1 MQLQKFQEQYQNI
14 LKSVVVQHKIGAA
27 MVSLENR
34 TKHDLHNKLKWFIL
48 HIFKLFRKSLKI
60 HKSGQTFSTTI
71 HVCLV

>member
-34 TKHDLHNKLKWFIL
+34 TKHDLHNKLK
-48 HIFKLFRKSLKI
+48 
-60 HKSGQTFSTTI
+60 
-71 HVCLV
+71 